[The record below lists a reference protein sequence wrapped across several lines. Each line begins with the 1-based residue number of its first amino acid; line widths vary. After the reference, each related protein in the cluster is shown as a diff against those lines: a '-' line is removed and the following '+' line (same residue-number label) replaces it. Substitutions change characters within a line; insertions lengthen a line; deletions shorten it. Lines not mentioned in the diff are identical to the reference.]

1 MLGSMDQKP
10 AHFQGKDAI
19 SHVAEKQAQ
28 GMISSA
34 EIHGTEVPGHIG
46 AFADSARDTAIA
58 LTLIALLFGMS
69 EQHPFLLFLL
79 GWTAWKAGRAAWLGW
94 SRLERLHRVLEQERW
109 EIQHNKP
116 QEREELKELYRAKGF
131 EGQLLE
137 DVMDVLMA
145 DGDRLLRVM
154 VEEELGLSLKSMEHP
169 LKQGFGAGIGCIA
182 SGIFLLLAAM
192 TGSLNILILT
202 AIAIMGLS
210 SALLAHYARN
220 AIIPAITWNV
230 ALALFAFG
238 LTYFTHMLFS

>member
-1 MLGSMDQKP
+1 MGEKP
-10 AHFQGKDAI
+10 THFQGKEAI
-19 SHVAEKQAQ
+19 AHVAEKQAE
-28 GMISSA
+28 GMISAA

-46 AFADSARDTAIA
+46 AFADSVRDTSIA
-58 LTLIALLFGMS
+58 LVLIALFIGFH

-79 GWTAWKAGRAAWLGW
+79 GWTAWKIGRASWLGW

-109 EIQHNKP
+109 EIQHNRP

-137 DVMDVLMA
+137 DVIDVLMA

-169 LKQGFGAGIGCIA
+169 LKQGLWAGIGCIV
-182 SGIFLLLAAM
+182 SGGILLIAALS
-192 TGSLNILILT
+192 GSLTVLIITSLL
-202 AIAIMGLS
+202 IMGYA
-210 SALLAHYARN
+210 SALLARYARN
-220 AIIPAITWNV
+220 QIIPAVTWNI

-238 LTYFTHMLFS
+238 LTYFTHQLFPS

>member
-1 MLGSMDQKP
+1 MLAIMDEQP
-10 AHFQGKDAI
+10 THFQGKDAL

-28 GMISSA
+28 GMVSSA
-34 EIHGTEVPGHIG
+34 EIHGSEVPGHIG

-58 LTLIALLFGMS
+58 LTLIALLFGMN
-69 EQHPFLLFLL
+69 ELHPFLLFLL
-79 GWTAWKAGRAAWLGW
+79 GWTAWKVGRASWLGW

-145 DGDRLLRVM
+145 DGDRLLRIM

-169 LKQGFGAGIGCIA
+169 LKQGFGAGIGCIFA
-182 SGIFLLLAAM
+182 GIFLLGAAM
-192 TGSLNILILT
+192 TGSLPILVVT
-202 AIAIMGLS
+202 ALALMGVT

-220 AIIPAITWNV
+220 ALIPAVTWNV
-230 ALALFAFG
+230 SLALFAFG
-238 LTYFTHMLFS
+238 LAYFTHMFFS

>member
-1 MLGSMDQKP
+1 MLAIMKEKP

-19 SHVAEKQAQ
+19 SHVAEKQAE

-46 AFADSARDTAIA
+46 AFADCVRDTSVA
-58 LTLIALLFGMS
+58 LTLIALLIGMH
-69 EQHPFLLFLL
+69 EEHPFLLFLL
-79 GWTAWKAGRAAWLGW
+79 GWTAWRIGRASWLGW

-131 EGQLLE
+131 EGKLLE
-137 DVMDVLMA
+137 DVIDVLMA

-169 LKQGFGAGIGCIA
+169 LKQGFGAGLGCILA
-182 SGIFLLLAAM
+182 GSILLLATN
-192 TGSLNILILT
+192 TGSLTLLIAT
-202 AIAIMGLS
+202 AIVIMGAA

-220 AIIPAITWNV
+220 AITPAVTWNV
-230 ALALFAFG
+230 SLSLFAFG
-238 LTYFTHMLFS
+238 LAYFTHMLFP